1 MVFHP
6 ARTFVLYRSL
16 YQLSLSVMMAT
27 VITWLARLGLSA
39 GEIAL
44 CQVACVATG
53 TIAEVPTGMLAD
65 GKSRAWSVRVG
76 LAVLAAGT
84 LLYGFA
90 TGLKT
95 AILSEMIA
103 AVGFAFI
110 SGADEAW
117 LTDALKKRGEAD
129 SLGRVLSTAGLA
141 TSVVLVTGGI
151 VGALLASRW
160 PAVPWF
166 VSSALGLVALAFA
179 AWQMDDAGEPP
190 QRVNEME
197 ALRRS
202 LTAMRSS
209 RHLVWATVATAAF
222 HMVIAFNMYWPLR
235 FGAVGQA
242 GLGPV
247 WAVIYGGLAVS
258 AYLAR
263 RYAKRWHGREVVMVI
278 GSFALV
284 GGGLV
289 AAGLTTGIAATLGW
303 VVMHEMG
310 RGFFGPSLSALTQR
324 HVGSEYRAT
333 FGSLRSL
340 FGSGGSTVF
349 GLFLAAIMGQANPT
363 VDVINHVWVLY
374 GLGLVTTAV
383 VLWALRPRSA

>member
-1 MVFHP
+1 MHLHP

-16 YQLSLSVMMAT
+16 YQLSLSVIMAT
-27 VITWLARLGLSA
+27 VITWLARLGLTA

-53 TIAEVPTGMLAD
+53 TLAEVPTGMLAD

-76 LAVLAAGT
+76 LAVLATGT
-84 LLYGFA
+84 LTYGFA

-95 AILSEMIA
+95 AMLSEMVA

-117 LTDALKKRGEAD
+117 LTDALKKRGEAE

-141 TSVVLVTGGI
+141 TSVITITGGI
-151 VGALLASRW
+151 AGALLASRW

-166 VSSALGLVALAFA
+166 VASALGLVALAFA
-179 AWQMDDAGEPP
+179 CWQMDEAGEPP
-190 QRVNEME
+190 QRVSEME

-202 LTAMRSS
+202 LTAMRGS
-209 RHLVWATVATAAF
+209 RHLAWAVIATAAF
-222 HMVIAFNMYWPLR
+222 HAVIAFNMYWPLR

-242 GLGPV
+242 GLGLV

-258 AYLAR
+258 AYLTR
-263 RYAKRWHGREVVMVI
+263 RYAKNWHGREVKMVV

-284 GGGLV
+284 GAGLA
-289 AAGLTTGIAATLGW
+289 AAGLTAGIAATLGW
-303 VVMHEMG
+303 VVVHEVG
-310 RGFFGPSLSALTQR
+310 RGLFGPSLSALTQR
-324 HVGSEYRAT
+324 HVESEYRAT

-340 FGSGGSTVF
+340 FGSGGSTVSC
-349 GLFLAAIMGQANPT
+349 LSLAAIMGQSAPT
-363 VDVINHVWVLY
+363 VAAINHVWLLY
-374 GLGLVTTAV
+374 GLGLTGVAAL
-383 VLWALRPRSA
+383 LWMFRPRRA

>member
-1 MVFHP
+1 MSFHP

-16 YQLSLSVMMAT
+16 YQLSLSLIMAT

-53 TIAEVPTGMLAD
+53 TLAEVPTGMLAD

-76 LAVLAAGT
+76 LAVLAVGT
-84 LLYGFA
+84 LAYGFA
-90 TGLKT
+90 TGFKT
-95 AILSEMIA
+95 AVLCEMLA

-117 LTDALKKRGEAD
+117 LTDALKKRGESD

-141 TSVVLVTGGI
+141 TSIVTITGGI

-166 VSSALGLVALAFA
+166 AASALGLVALAFA
-179 AWQMDDAGEPP
+179 VWQMDDAGEPP
-190 QRVNEME
+190 QRVSEVE

-202 LTAMRSS
+202 LTAMRGS
-209 RHLVWATVATAAF
+209 RHLVWAIVATAAF
-222 HMVIAFNMYWPLR
+222 HAVIAFNMYWPLR

-242 GLGPV
+242 GLGLV

-258 AYLAR
+258 AFLTR
-263 RYAKRWHGREVVMVI
+263 RYAKKWHGREVRLIVC
-278 GSFALV
+278 SFAIV
-284 GGGLV
+284 GTGLA
-289 AAGLTTGIAATLGW
+289 AAGLTAGIVAALGW
-303 VVMHEMG
+303 VVVHEVG
-310 RGFFGPSLSALTQR
+310 RGLFGPPLSALTQR
-324 HVGSEYRAT
+324 HVESEYRAT

-340 FGSGGSTVF
+340 FGSGGSAVSC
-349 GLFLAAIMGQANPT
+349 LSLAAIMGQAAPT
-363 VDVINHVWVLY
+363 VAVINHVWLMY
-374 GLGLVTTAV
+374 GLGLTAV
-383 VLWALRPRSA
+383 AALLWAFRPRRV